1 LDSLEAALADRY
13 RIERELGEGGMATVY
28 LADDLRHERQ
38 VALKVLKPELAA
50 LLGAERFL
58 SEIKTT
64 AALRHPHILPLFDS
78 GEAGGFLFYVMPYVE
93 GETLR
98 DRLRREGALEVSEA
112 LAITRDVTQALDY
125 AHGQSVIHRDVKPEN
140 ILLGDGGAVVADFG
154 IALAVSEAGGER
166 LTETGLYLGTPT
178 YMSPEQATGESDAT
192 PASDVYSLACLLY
205 EMLSGEPPFA
215 GATLGAVLA
224 KVVSETPPPIR
235 TVQPDVSSDIEAAIV
250 RGLARLPEE
259 RFQTAAEFAG
269 ALGPTPA
276 AAQARAGMSPR
287 RRQMFIGGA
296 VVGVLLLA
304 IASVSLYRQL
314 ADQRWVRQ
322 VAIPEIERS
331 LSEGFGVEAFHTA
344 LEAQRIARDDPSV
357 LRLLE
362 ASSLPVSGDTE
373 PTGVSVSYRGYSAT
387 DSVWHTVGLTP
398 LEEVRFPDAYLR
410 LRLEKEGYEPLELAF
425 HPFFGLNVALVPQA
439 ANGEPEVSI
448 PSGSWSYTTPEPVA
462 IDGFFLDKFE
472 VSNAA
477 FQEFVEAG
485 GYREARYW
493 TEPFV
498 RGGDPLTWEE
508 GIALLDDA
516 TGRPGPATWE
526 LSRYP
531 EGEADHP
538 VRGVSWYEAAAYCG
552 FAGKRLPTF
561 YHWRH
566 AAGLD
571 IFDDVLEYSNFSGEG
586 PEPAG
591 SRGGPGPYGTLD
603 QAGNVKEWTWN
614 STGDGLRYIL
624 GGAWNEPK
632 YMFQDPDARDP
643 LARDETHGFR
653 CARYDSAPDSP
664 LTAAIAFPYIDF
676 NEIEP
681 VDDAT
686 FATLANFFAYDRRPL
701 DSRVEAVDSTSE
713 WRRETVSF
721 NAAYGGERVL
731 AHVLLPRDVAPPY
744 QTVVYMAGAG
754 AGIPDL

>member
-64 AALRHPHILPLFDS
+64 AALRHP
-78 GEAGGFLFYVMPYVE
+78 GFLFYVMPYVE

-331 LSEGFGVEAFHTA
+331 LSEGFGVEAGSA
-344 LEAQRIARDDPSV
+344 DCARRSI
-357 LRLLE
+357 
-362 ASSLPVSGDTE
+362 G
-373 PTGVSVSYRGYSAT
+373 
-387 DSVWHTVGLTP
+387 
-398 LEEVRFPDAYLR
+398 
-410 LRLEKEGYEPLELAF
+410 
-425 HPFFGLNVALVPQA
+425 A
-439 ANGEPEVSI
+439 AP
-448 PSGSWSYTTPEPVA
+448 
-462 IDGFFLDKFE
+462 
-472 VSNAA
+472 
-477 FQEFVEAG
+477 AG
-485 GYREARYW
+485 G
-493 TEPFV
+493 V
-498 RGGDPLTWEE
+498 
-508 GIALLDDA
+508 
-516 TGRPGPATWE
+516 
-526 LSRYP
+526 
-531 EGEADHP
+531 
-538 VRGVSWYEAAAYCG
+538 V
-552 FAGKRLPTF
+552 
-561 YHWRH
+561 
-566 AAGLD
+566 AAGQ
-571 IFDDVLEYSNFSGEG
+571 
-586 PEPAG
+586 
-591 SRGGPGPYGTLD
+591 R
-603 QAGNVKEWTWN
+603 
-614 STGDGLRYIL
+614 
-624 GGAWNEPK
+624 
-632 YMFQDPDARDP
+632 
-643 LARDETHGFR
+643 
-653 CARYDSAPDSP
+653 
-664 LTAAIAFPYIDF
+664 
-676 NEIEP
+676 
-681 VDDAT
+681 
-686 FATLANFFAYDRRPL
+686 
-701 DSRVEAVDSTSE
+701 
-713 WRRETVSF
+713 
-721 NAAYGGERVL
+721 
-731 AHVLLPRDVAPPY
+731 
-744 QTVVYMAGAG
+744 
-754 AGIPDL
+754 